1 MDVKVNQMTAVSTDM
16 WVREDPQWKP
26 QTIIAP
32 VEASKETSQSAMKRP
47 DEEASNSGTD
57 LVNRK
62 DVQNVV
68 EDVQQYLLQHS
79 IRLSFEIHD
88 KTGDL
93 VVRVLDKDTGEI
105 IRQIPP
111 QEMLKLR
118 EKLEELTGVLLN
130 GKV

>member
-1 MDVKVNQMTAVSTDM
+1 MDVKVNPLTAVSTDL

-26 QTIIAP
+26 QKVIAP
-32 VEASKETSQSAMKRP
+32 VEASTETSPSAMKRP
-47 DEEASNSGTD
+47 EEEAPDSGMD

-111 QEMLKLR
+111 EEMLKLR

>member
-1 MDVKVNQMTAVSTDM
+1 MDVKVNQLTAVSADM

-32 VEASKETSQSAMKRP
+32 VEASKETSQSAMRRP
-47 DEEASNSGTD
+47 DEEASNSGMN
-57 LVNRK
+57 LVNLK

-79 IRLSFEIHD
+79 IRLSFEIRD

-111 QEMLKLR
+111 EEMLRLR

>member
-32 VEASKETSQSAMKRP
+32 VEASKETSQSSMKRP
-47 DEEASNSGTD
+47 DEEASNSGMD
-57 LVNRK
+57 FVSRK

>member
-1 MDVKVNQMTAVSTDM
+1 MEVKVNHVTTVAADM

-26 QTIIAP
+26 QTVIAP
-32 VEASKETSQSAMKRP
+32 VESSQDTSRVNTQRP
-47 DEEASNSGTD
+47 EEEQQDFGTD
-57 LVNRK
+57 LVTKK
-62 DVQNVV
+62 DVQNVL
-68 EDVQQYLLQHS
+68 EDVQQYLLQQG
-79 IRLSFEIHD
+79 IRLSFEVHD

-93 VVRVLDKDTGEI
+93 VVRVLDKDTGEV

-111 QEMLKLR
+111 EEMLKLR

>member
-1 MDVKVNQMTAVSTDM
+1 MDVKVNPLTAVSTDL

-26 QTIIAP
+26 QKVIAP
-32 VEASKETSQSAMKRP
+32 VEPSKETSQSAMKRP
-47 DEEASNSGTD
+47 EEEARDFGMD

-93 VVRVLDKDTGEI
+93 VVRVLDKDTGDI

-118 EKLEELTGVLLN
+118 EKLEELTGILLN

>member
-1 MDVKVNQMTAVSTDM
+1 MDVKVNPLTAVSTDL

-26 QTIIAP
+26 QTVIAP

-47 DEEASNSGTD
+47 EEEAPDSGMD